1 MRGRLRPPSTHSSA
15 PGLVVSAPLN
25 VNFWRTAG
33 GRAFLNSQLFPS
45 AVASSTS
52 TSTFAPSSE
61 SFSQPSASGPLH
73 QCTERAFWVLASG
86 DASLSTLT
94 LSDVMAGLAHAKS
107 TGVYG
112 EEHTHKSGGIARLM
126 TMSRDLIR
134 SLFEDA
140 HDMVALCQALDFKRD
155 GLIDRDELSQALQL
169 LEAGDEDFMAQLRG
183 RGSGGSDGDGSGGGH
198 GAGSESMAG
207 FDNDDTDS
215 DDDMLG
221 MRRGS
226 NDGSRFGSPNSSPQG
241 SPSGSALPSPSSGGG
256 SPTSPPAEG
265 SSRAFGFSASSPLLS
280 TAPLTGVSIVGARS
294 QDQHSSHA
302 FMRSKGGSPIAHPLH
317 MTCYNHGRKLA
328 PLPWETDPGV
338 LSPSPYH
345 LKGKQVSERDRY
357 LKTRQKESAAPP
369 LCTSYIMCVV

>member
-1 MRGRLRPPSTHSSA
+1 MRGRLRPPPTHSSA
-15 PGLVVSAPLN
+15 PGLVVPAPLD

-45 AVASSTS
+45 AVASSTVTHS
-52 TSTFAPSSE
+52 PVSSSE
-61 SFSQPSASGPLH
+61 LAASGPPH
-73 QCTERAFWVLASG
+73 ECTERAFWVLASG
-86 DASLSTLT
+86 DASLTTLT
-94 LSDVMAGLAHAKS
+94 LSDVMAGLAHARS

-134 SLFEDA
+134 CLFEDA
-140 HDMVALCQALDFKRD
+140 HDMVALCQTLDFKRD
-155 GLIDRDELSQALQL
+155 GLIDRDELSQALKL

-198 GAGSESMAG
+198 GAGGGSMAG

-215 DDDMLG
+215 DDEMIGL
-221 MRRGS
+221 RRGS
-226 NDGSRFGSPNSSPQG
+226 KDGSRCGSPHSSPQG

-256 SPTSPPAEG
+256 SPASPLSEG
-265 SSRAFGFSASSPLLS
+265 GSRAFGFSASSPLLS
-280 TAPLTGVSIVGARS
+280 TAPLKGVPTVGARS
-294 QDQHSSHA
+294 RDQHSAQHSSNV

-345 LKGKQVSERDRY
+345 LKGTQVSERERHVRVRAWNAGNEFFAD
-357 LKTRQKESAAPP
+357 
-369 LCTSYIMCVV
+369 I